1 MAAGSSAERDVVS
14 RPIALL
20 LSGGMDSAT
29 CLWWARRRCPGA
41 IHAISFDYGQRHRVE
56 LDLAARLAARA
67 DAVHG
72 VLELDLTAIG
82 GSPLTDPGLP
92 VPLASE
98 GRQTATVVPFRNLL
112 FVSMAAAHI
121 EKLGIEDLYIAP
133 VRDDYS
139 SYRDCRREF
148 YDSLEQTLR
157 LGSGQERD
165 IRLHTPF
172 VDMWK
177 REVVALGLEL
187 GVPYEL
193 THTCYTGQRPACA
206 KCDACTERL
215 AAFGANGA
223 RDPLE
228 YATEVPGPPGRST
241 P

>member
-1 MAAGSSAERDVVS
+1 VS
-14 RPIALL
+14 GAVILL

-29 CLWWARRRCPGA
+29 CLWWLRSRAGA
-41 IHAISFDYGQRHRVE
+41 DVHTVSIDYGQRHRVE
-56 LDLAARLAARA
+56 IECAAGLSRRA
-67 DAVHG
+67 GAVGHR
-72 VLELDLTAIG
+72 VLPLDLTAIG
-82 GSPLTDPGLP
+82 GSPLTDPELP

-98 GRQTATVVPFRNLL
+98 GRQAATVVPFRNLL
-112 FVSMAAAHI
+112 FVSMAAAHS

-148 YDSLEQTLR
+148 YDSLERTLR

-193 THTCYTGQRPACA
+193 THTCYTGQRPACG

-223 RDPLE
+223 LDPLE
-228 YATEVPGPPGRST
+228 YAIEVQGPPGRSIS
-241 P
+241 